1 MMKGHGKKIESHGAV
16 LLVSIG
22 TTQTEGRAVIDSCV
36 KKIQTS
42 YPKAE
47 VAYSFTS
54 EPARLVLREQN
65 EYIQGPLAA
74 ITSLLDKGHSQVV
87 VQPLFITSG
96 ARYHELYPIITTLNE
111 LAGAHGAVG
120 FDGILISSS
129 LLMNPEDYVET
140 AKAIESV
147 YSPKAKDEAV
157 VLVSPTAEG
166 GAEPALCQLQMILDD
181 ICPGGQI
188 IIGTVNGYPDFE
200 KVKNRLSHIGAKKV
214 KLVPL
219 TIVPGIHA
227 WIELSGDANNQSW
240 QKRLESIGCSVTV
253 ETKGLGEYDQIMELF
268 MDRLKRTAESHNFL
282 K

>member
-1 MMKGHGKKIESHGAV
+1 MKGHGKKIESHGAV

-22 TTQTEGRAVIDSCV
+22 TTQAEGRAVIDSCV
-36 KKIQTS
+36 KRIQTS

-54 EPARLVLREQN
+54 EPVRLVLREQN

-96 ARYHELYPIITTLNE
+96 ARYHELYPIVTALNE

-129 LLMNPEDYVET
+129 LLMNPEDYADT
-140 AKAIESV
+140 AKAIESI
-147 YSPKAKDEAV
+147 YSPKEKDEAV

-181 ICPGGQI
+181 ISHSGQI

-200 KVKNRLSHIGAKKV
+200 KVKTRLSHIGAKKV

-240 QKRLESIGCSVTV
+240 QKQLESIGCTVTV
-253 ETKGLGEYDQIMELF
+253 ETKGLGEYDLVIELF
-268 MDRLKRTAESHNFL
+268 MNRLKRTADSHSFL